1 MTPTLFGRWQIR
13 LFLLPTVGLIISL
26 LVGLV
31 YHRNF
36 LPPLWALLYVLVFGL
51 VWDIPYQFM
60 TTFRWDR
67 DWPTSFQVAAGVIE
81 GALIWVLII
90 TVHLPGIPSTLPF
103 PVFLIQYGLIW
114 LSIFLLL
121 QGPLRLFFL
130 SWRYQGGQWLITRA
144 RGVSQAPAVPYSAQQ
159 QQVGVANPLEPPRVA
174 PAFAGAQ
181 PQFAGPNPVPYAVQQ
196 PVQFAGPNPAQ
207 FAGPQAAQFVS
218 PGPAAFDAQQTLRA
232 TGPSP
237 AHIPAE
243 QTVRATANQPAQ
255 PYVCACGFT
264 SERSAGNFCPNC
276 GRPKV

>member
-13 LFLLPTVGLIISL
+13 LFLLPTVGLIITL

-31 YHRNF
+31 IHNY
-36 LPPLWALLYVLVFGL
+36 LTPLWALLYVLVFGL
-51 VWDIPYQFM
+51 VWDILYQFM

-67 DWPTSFQVAAGVIE
+67 DWPTSFQVAAGIVE

-90 TVHLPGIPSTLPF
+90 TVRLPGIKTPPPF

-130 SWRYQGGQWLITRA
+130 NWRYQGGQWFITRT
-144 RGVSQAPAVPYSAQQ
+144 RRVSQAPVVLYPVQQ

-174 PAFAGAQ
+174 PAFAGAP
-181 PQFAGPNPVPYAVQQ
+181 PQYAGPNPAPYAVQQ

-218 PGPAAFDAQQTLRA
+218 PGPVPLDAQQTLRA
-232 TGPSP
+232 PGPS
-237 AHIPAE
+237 AAQIPAE
-243 QTVRATANQPAQ
+243 QTVRAAVNQP
-255 PYVCACGFT
+255 YLCACGFT
-264 SERSAGNFCPNC
+264 SDRNAGNFCPSC